1 MYGFTTLHIYTV
13 VDLCTFTRTIECVEC
28 AIQTVECFSF
38 THARLEV
45 VVLERAALLQPAPLR
60 WVLVRFEETV
70 LRGWRGGG
78 RGRGEGGRGR
88 GGGGGGVNSD
98 QHTPVLSSAKLQRC
112 GNQSEKLVTACS

>member
-1 MYGFTTLHIYTV
+1 MYMYGFTTLHIYTV

-60 WVLVRFEETV
+60 WVLVRLEETV
-70 LRGWRGGG
+70 LRGWRGTGEG
-78 RGRGEGGRGR
+78 RGRGEG
-88 GGGGGGVNSD
+88 VNSD
-98 QHTPVLSSAKLQRC
+98 EHTPVLSSAKLQRC
-112 GNQSEKLVTACS
+112 GN